1 MAKRDEILFLEE
13 IYESINLI
21 GRYVSGL
28 TEKEFEENIEK
39 QDAVLR
45 RIEIIGEAVKNLSNT
60 TRTQYPDIPWKEMA
74 GMREVVIHQYFGV
87 TLGMIWRVATSDLIL
102 LKEKMS
108 TIIDELK

>member
-13 IYESINLI
+13 IYESIDLI

>member
-13 IYESINLI
+13 IYESIDLI

-60 TRTQYPDIPWKEMA
+60 TRAQYPDIPWKEMA
-74 GMREVVIHQYFGV
+74 GMRDVVIHQYFGV

>member
-1 MAKRDEILFLEE
+1 M
-13 IYESINLI
+13 
-21 GRYVSGL
+21 
-28 TEKEFEENIEK
+28 
-39 QDAVLR
+39 
-45 RIEIIGEAVKNLSNT
+45 EIIGEAVKNLSNT

>member
-13 IYESINLI
+13 IYESIDLI

-39 QDAVLR
+39 QDAALR

>member
-13 IYESINLI
+13 IYESIDLI

-74 GMREVVIHQYFGV
+74 GMRDVVIHQYFGV